1 MRDECSASGNNINNN
16 NNYSESFHNLSL
28 SRKDL
33 DNFLKDTNVE
43 LTNTN
48 TNQIYENFLLFQKF
62 MNYMLTTPPT
72 AKSPQH
78 GNGSDNNNKQQHQ
91 QHNQQH
97 HQSNNTSVIKNNSEI
112 TKQQQQRPTKLNF
125 IQMTGRN
132 LCEFNSNKTTDREYD
147 KNIHKTIK
155 KNKHNSCSG
164 SNNNKVKYTSKP
176 KYINN
181 NLNNNKPKYAI
192 SSSSSEQKPHLS
204 KSTTQKIAKSTTTVG
219 FTNNS
224 ANININTS
232 ITSNT
237 NNINCSFSVRNN
249 NNNNPNT
256 TSINNN
262 IIIESTNN
270 YPLTYKPKLHHG
282 KPVQTCKISLNKN
295 AQFFKKRGKLNKSGN
310 NTISTNTNNIYIKKN
325 VNFTECLINCS
336 TSSIEDNSISK
347 QTITMLK
354 QRNNSTEYSHPLN
367 HMLTDKDSI
376 KVDDNKPQQSEDLKE
391 QFEKE
396 LQILEQEK
404 EEVAKLKCEYFSLKH
419 KLNHDI
425 EEFNK
430 IKDSEFKKFEKW
442 KNEENKKTRCNNS
455 NSNSNNNKCT
465 SSLRSQ
471 EENEIIEE
479 LKMKLSQTKEEI
491 KQKENINKMNIE
503 QLKKQISEANR
514 EIMQLMKITNSNNNN
529 NNISHKTLPV
539 QVTSERNINQLKSI
553 IKHSNNHNNNN
564 NIKPKNNKHK
574 MLFKQNFTKR
584 THSNNNN
591 NNNDSNNSTLRS
603 LNQFKTDLNLNSN
616 NNNNTIPKSKHKQ
629 QHTYTKSTTSF
640 NFEIPSKYILPF
652 DLSLKKEISDDNKT
666 IKIYSNDIKE
676 ITFKSG
682 VKKQIFPDNY
692 SIIYF
697 NNNDIKQTFPD
708 GHSVYFYS
716 KLNTVQTTFPDNLNV
731 FKFSNGQIEKH
742 YPNGNKEV
750 IYPNGTH
757 VDVDVDVVVKDATSN
772 GDVDVDCV
780 DGVECVDLNL
790 NEDDLYEDNISKL
803 TICD

>member
-1 MRDECSASGNNINNN
+1 MRDECSSGNNINNN

-43 LTNTN
+43 LTNAN

-72 AKSPQH
+72 EKSPQH
-78 GNGSDNNNKQQHQ
+78 GNDNNN
-91 QHNQQH
+91 H
-97 HQSNNTSVIKNNSEI
+97 HQSNNTSVIKNNSNSNGVEI
-112 TKQQQQRPTKLNF
+112 SKQQQQQRPTKLNF

-147 KNIHKTIK
+147 KNVHKTIK
-155 KNKHNSCSG
+155 KNKHNSISG
-164 SNNNKVKYTSKP
+164 SGSCNNKVKYTSKP

-181 NLNNNKPKYAI
+181 NHNNNKPKYAI

-249 NNNNPNT
+249 NNNPNH

-295 AQFFKKRGKLNKSGN
+295 AQFFKKRSKLNKSGN
-310 NTISTNTNNIYIKKN
+310 NTISTNTNNIYSKKN

-396 LQILEQEK
+396 LQVLEQEK

-442 KNEENKKTRCNNS
+442 KNEENKKTRCNNNN
-455 NSNSNNNKCT
+455 NSNSNNKWT
-465 SSLRSQ
+465 LSLRSQ
-471 EENEIIEE
+471 EEIEIIEE

-491 KQKENINKMNIE
+491 KQKENINRMNIE
-503 QLKKQISEANR
+503 QLKKQISEANK
-514 EIMQLMKITNSNNNN
+514 EIMQLMKITNHNNNN
-529 NNISHKTLPV
+529 NNSNSNNIISHKTLPV
-539 QVTSERNINQLKSI
+539 QLTSERNINQIKSI
-553 IKHSNNHNNNN
+553 TKHSNN

-584 THSNNNN
+584 THSNNTNT

-603 LNQFKTDLNLNSN
+603 LNQLKTDL
-616 NNNNTIPKSKHKQ
+616 NNNTIPKSKHKQQQ

-757 VDVDVDVVVKDATSN
+757 VDVDVDVDVVMKDATSN
-772 GDVDVDCV
+772 NNDVDC
-780 DGVECVDLNL
+780 VECVDLNL
-790 NEDDLYEDNISKL
+790 NEDDLYEDNINKL

>member
-1 MRDECSASGNNINNN
+1 MRDECSSGNNINNN
-16 NNYSESFHNLSL
+16 NYYSESFHNLSL

-78 GNGSDNNNKQQHQ
+78 GNDNDNNNNKQQC
-91 QHNQQH
+91 NH
-97 HQSNNTSVIKNNSEI
+97 HQSNNTSVIKNNSNSIEI
-112 TKQQQQRPTKLNF
+112 TKQQQQQRPTKLNF

-147 KNIHKTIK
+147 KNVHKTIK
-155 KNKHNSCSG
+155 KNKHNSSSG
-164 SNNNKVKYTSKP
+164 NGNNKVKYTSKP

-181 NLNNNKPKYAI
+181 NYNNNNKPKYAI

-249 NNNNPNT
+249 NNNPNH

-295 AQFFKKRGKLNKSGN
+295 AQFFKKRSKLNKSGN
-310 NTISTNTNNIYIKKN
+310 NTISANTNNIYSKKN

-376 KVDDNKPQQSEDLKE
+376 KVDDNKQQQSDDLKE

-442 KNEENKKTRCNNS
+442 KNEENKRTRCNN
-455 NSNSNNNKCT
+455 NNNSNNKWI

-471 EENEIIEE
+471 EEIEIIEE

-503 QLKKQISEANR
+503 QLKKQISEANK
-514 EIMQLMKITNSNNNN
+514 EIMQLMKITNNNNSNNN

-539 QVTSERNINQLKSI
+539 QVTSERNINQIKSI
-553 IKHSNNHNNNN
+553 TKHSNNNNH

-584 THSNNNN
+584 THSNNTN

-603 LNQFKTDLNLNSN
+603 LNQLKTDL
-616 NNNNTIPKSKHKQ
+616 NNNTIPKSKHKQQQQ

-652 DLSLKKEISDDNKT
+652 DLSLKKEINDDNKT

-757 VDVDVDVVVKDATSN
+757 VDVDMDMDMDVVMKDTTSN
-772 GDVDVDCV
+772 ND
-780 DGVECVDLNL
+780 VECVDLNL